1 MSVSITLV
9 KITILAA
16 VSPTLNVN
24 VRIVE
29 IIIFSL
35 DVAPAIILV
44 LRIFLSEAIVRL
56 VAPLV
61 ENHGLHKITI
71 FIPIFLFFKELFADL
86 VLNWRSRAGA
96 GI

>member
-16 VSPTLNVN
+16 VSPTFNVN
-24 VRIVE
+24 VRIVK

-35 DVAPAIILV
+35 DIAPAIILIF
-44 LRIFLSEAIVRL
+44 RIFLSKTIVRL

-61 ENHGLHKITI
+61 ENHGLHKVTI
-71 FIPIFLFFKELFADL
+71 FIPIFNFFKELFA
-86 VLNWRSRAGA
+86 
-96 GI
+96 